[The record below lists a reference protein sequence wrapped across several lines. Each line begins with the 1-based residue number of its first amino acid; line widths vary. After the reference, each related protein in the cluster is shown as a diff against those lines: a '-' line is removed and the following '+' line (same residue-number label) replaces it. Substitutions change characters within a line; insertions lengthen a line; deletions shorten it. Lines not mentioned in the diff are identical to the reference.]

1 MTEYTRQDGFYE
13 NVERIGVVPVVV
25 LEKVGD
31 AVPMGNA
38 LSRGGLPAAEVTFRT
53 SAAAQAVREIRDL

>member
-1 MTEYTRQDGFYE
+1 MTEYMRQDGFHE

-38 LSRGGLPAAEVTFRT
+38 LSRGGLPAAEVERRAA
-53 SAAAQAVREIRDL
+53 AAAQAVREIRDL